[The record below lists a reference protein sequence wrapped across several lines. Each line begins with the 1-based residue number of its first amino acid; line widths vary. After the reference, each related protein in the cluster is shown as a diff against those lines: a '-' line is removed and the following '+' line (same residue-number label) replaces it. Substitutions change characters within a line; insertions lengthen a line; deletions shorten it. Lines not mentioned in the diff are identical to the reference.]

1 MLEIGGREDFVAAAA
16 GAADERV
23 HGPLV
28 AADGAEEGWVA
39 EERRVVGGNSR
50 SLGHG

>member
-1 MLEIGGREDFVAAAA
+1 MEVGGGEDLEAAAA

-39 EERRVVGGNSR
+39 EERRIIGGNSR
-50 SLGHG
+50 SFGQC